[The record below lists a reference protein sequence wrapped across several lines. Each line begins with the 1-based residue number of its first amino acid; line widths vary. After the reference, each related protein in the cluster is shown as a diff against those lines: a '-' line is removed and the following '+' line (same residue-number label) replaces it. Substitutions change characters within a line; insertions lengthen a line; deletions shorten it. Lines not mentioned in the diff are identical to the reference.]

1 MAREVI
7 ENVGGVEFAYQPVT
21 EEVGGLVFGDR
32 NASYGHPL
40 EDFSRTAGFWTVY
53 KGIPFTP
60 EDVAMMMVFVKASRQ
75 TFKPKRDNV
84 VDGCGYLE
92 CLERIVQARAA
103 GVPITDW
110 SLSTPLPE
118 WEYLVECAQEIE
130 RQIEAAPEGVTFEDL
145 LACWHANHTEPLPE
159 DWQPQRLPNCSSNPA
174 EASLAVRAYLA
185 AKAEG
190 IDFGGG
196 QENALT
202 FASNLI
208 DQALKENWSVDAL
221 NRSLLARNFTIAA
234 CFRNTQ
240 WDAMTSYAAA
250 RAYEA
255 HWQQVCNLRGT

>member
-7 ENVGGVEFAYQPVT
+7 ENVGGVEFAYHPVT

-103 GVPITDW
+103 DVPITDW

-145 LACWHANHTEPLPE
+145 LACWHAHHPPAAAEPILAQWIAMVEEVCEAQAFPLS
-159 DWQPQRLPNCSSNPA
+159 DAQRATLNVECR
-174 EASLAVRAYLA
+174 LIHLA
-185 AKAEG
+185 A
-190 IDFGGG
+190 
-196 QENALT
+196 Q
-202 FASNLI
+202 
-208 DQALKENWSVDAL
+208 ENWSVIAIDRAL
-221 NRSLLARNFTIAA
+221 QGRSSALFGTE
-234 CFRNTQ
+234 Q
-240 WDAMTSYAAA
+240 WEAIVCATASV
-250 RAYEA
+250 AYQA
-255 HWQQVCNLRGT
+255 HWRQVCNLPGT